1 MTFMTDSIL
10 DLAIS
15 SSPRSDGGAVL
26 RGVVLRVD
34 ELARRDRDG
43 MFALYA
49 RYFTHVSQTVFE
61 RDLDEKHWVVLLRD
75 DDGTIDGFSTL
86 LRMDVAGR
94 TIFFSGDTIVA
105 RHRWGTTDLGRLW
118 LRHVHAL
125 ASASAREVYW
135 FLISSGFRTY
145 RFLPIFFRD
154 FHPRFDRATPELK
167 SLLDAI
173 AARKFGAA
181 YDAATGI
188 VRLAAPAPL
197 RDGVSDPARRALH
210 DPHVRF
216 FVQANPGHADGDE
229 LACLVRVSDD
239 NLTAAGLR
247 MLR

>member
-1 MTFMTDSIL
+1 MTDSIL
-10 DLAIS
+10 DLATS
-15 SSPRSDGGAVL
+15 SSLRSEGGAV

-34 ELARRDRDG
+34 ELSRRDRDG
-43 MFALYA
+43 MFALYS
-49 RYFTHVSQTVFE
+49 RYFATASQTVFE

-75 DDGTIDGFSTL
+75 GDGAIGGFSTL
-86 LRMDVAGR
+86 MRMDIDSR

-125 ASASAREVYW
+125 ASASAHDVYW

-145 RFLPIFFRD
+145 RFLPIFFHD
-154 FHPRFDRATPELK
+154 FHPRFDLPTPELK
-167 SLLDAI
+167 SLLDTI
-173 AARKFGAA
+173 ATRKFGAA

-197 RDGVSDPARRALH
+197 REGVSDPARRALH

-216 FVQANPGHADGDE
+216 FVDANPGHAGGDE